1 MAAIT
6 LTPRAVSL
14 PATLSAIAHRLHI
27 RARLTDQERH
37 NMAAARSRVAV
48 YTASLGGHP
57 FHS

>member
-1 MAAIT
+1 MAVIAIT
-6 LTPRAVSL
+6 PRTGTLT
-14 PATLSAIAHRLHI
+14 ATLSGIARRLTV

-37 NMAAARSRVAV
+37 NMQAARSRVAV